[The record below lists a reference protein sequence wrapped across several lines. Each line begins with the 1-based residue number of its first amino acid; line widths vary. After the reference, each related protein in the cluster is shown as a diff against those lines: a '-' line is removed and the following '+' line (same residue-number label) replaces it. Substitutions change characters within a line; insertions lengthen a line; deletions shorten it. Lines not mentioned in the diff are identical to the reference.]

1 MMSRSLLLSTF
12 YLHSF
17 ILLIEQYIGLLL
29 KGLAIKMSDFDLSQ
43 IFNEYISLPIRILIL
58 LVIISILS
66 IIFSSEN
73 NENYNYDKAVIL
85 KIGLFLLI
93 FGISLYPIFGWHIFW
108 IIIYLIGFN
117 IYLRRRK

>member
-1 MMSRSLLLSTF
+1 
-12 YLHSF
+12 
-17 ILLIEQYIGLLL
+17 
-29 KGLAIKMSDFDLSQ
+29 MSDFDLST
-43 IFNEYISLPIRILIL
+43 IFNEYLSLPLRILIL

-73 NENYNYDKAVIL
+73 NENYNYNKTVIVT
-85 KIGLFLLI
+85 ICLFLLI

-108 IIIYLIGFN
+108 IMIYLIGFN